1 MSNTPTTPTPTAS
14 TGNRRAENHRL
25 SPIIVAITVLGL
37 VGVAGAVGA
46 TVGAASTRR
55 EITTVDLSVPSAS
68 DLDVVPVDRTAQR
81 LATAALPPITRPA
94 GPTTTVA
101 GGGLVTL
108 APRPRPGASTTVAG
122 ATTVP
127 AAGATSTLART
138 STTRAG
144 ATTTRPGVTT
154 TAAVGVTTTA
164 AAGVTTTIPVS
175 TTTVGLVPIGVTAS
189 TIPSASTTIPVITEA
204 STVTTVVLEP
214 LPGPSVTTTT
224 LPQRRG
230 SSSPAFKLPGG
241 LVFQPSPGYEVI
253 DKYGNG
259 VTVTNGKA
267 LIDVYSGTGYN
278 GTAAEA
284 ALYAVQTEVPKRFQ
298 NIEYAD
304 PQTLRPPKRTILS
317 FSAVQFQGV
326 ISGDS
331 GSSPVEGV
339 VYAALRQDGLLLVY
353 VTVWLDGEFDNVSK
367 DLGDMLGSA
376 LVNM

>member
-1 MSNTPTTPTPTAS
+1 MSNTPTNPTPTAS
-14 TGNRRAENHRL
+14 SNRRGENHRL

-55 EITTVDLSVPSAS
+55 EITTVDLSVPSAG
-68 DLDVVPVDRTAQR
+68 DLDVTPVDRTAQR

-108 APRPRPGASTTVAG
+108 APRPRPGAPTTVAR
-122 ATTVP
+122 ATTIP
-127 AAGATSTLART
+127 AAGATTTLART
-138 STTRAG
+138 TTTLAG
-144 ATTTRPGVTT
+144 ATTTR
-154 TAAVGVTTTA
+154 AGVTTTA
-164 AAGVTTTIPVS
+164 AAGVTTTISAS
-175 TTTVGLVPIGVTAS
+175 TTTIGLVPLGVTAT
-189 TIPSASTTIPVITEA
+189 TIPSVSTTIPVITET
-204 STVTTVVLEP
+204 STVTTAPLDP
-214 LPGPSVTTTT
+214 LPLPSATTTT
-224 LPQRRG
+224 LPQRR
-230 SSSPAFKLPGG
+230 SSSSQVYKLPGG
-241 LVFQPSPGYEVI
+241 LVFQPSAGYDVI

-259 VTVTNGKA
+259 LTVSNGKA
-267 LIDVYSGTGYN
+267 LIDVYAATGYN

-284 ALYAVQTEVPKRFQ
+284 ALYAVQTEVPKRFE
-298 NIEYAD
+298 NVEYAD
-304 PQTLRPPKRTILS
+304 PQSLRPPKRTILS

-339 VYAALRQDGLLLVY
+339 VYAALRQDGLVLVY

-376 LVNM
+376 LANM